1 MNVLAGRDFPG
12 LRPCAGRQ
20 RWWHRWAWLCLLA
33 ITWPL
38 PIQAHPT
45 PFSYVDIHVDPGAIG
60 LTVTA
65 HIVDIAHELGIDNP
79 DSLWGQPSAPA
90 IENLGSGLEGRL
102 KLRMA
107 NERLTCRPS
116 GQIES
121 LPDAQS
127 FRWSFSCAPATRHE
141 TAVMV
146 DAPLFPYDPEHHT
159 FVNVYLDGALR
170 AQADVIGSVR
180 SHVLELHSRTPLD
193 TVRTFVAAGVRHI
206 LSGPDHL
213 LFLVALLLIG
223 GSLKRLLTIVTAFT
237 LAHSVT
243 LAAAV
248 LGIVTPP
255 ASVIEPLIALSIVA
269 VGLENLRRSSGQ
281 DRRAAAAGTFG
292 LIHGFGF
299 AAVLQEMQLRGGD
312 LFWSLASFNVGV
324 ELGQVAVVACV
335 AWLFLQIR
343 HRGPHADRRL
353 VFWGSSLVIG
363 AGGFW
368 FVERV
373 TSALHGAAF

>member
-1 MNVLAGRDFPG
+1 MNFRADRAVPG
-12 LRPCAGRQ
+12 LKPCARRQ
-20 RWWHRWAWLCLLA
+20 GQWHRWAWMGLLA
-33 ITWPL
+33 IAWPL
-38 PIQAHPT
+38 PLQAHPT
-45 PFSYVDIHVDPGAIG
+45 PFSYADIHVAPGAIG

-65 HIVDIAHELGIDNP
+65 HIVDVAHELGIDNP

-90 IENLGSGLEGRL
+90 IENLGLALEGRL

-107 NERLTCRPS
+107 DARLTCRPS
-116 GQIES
+116 GPTES

-127 FRWSFSCAPATRHE
+127 FRWSFSCIGPTRRGE
-141 TAVMV
+141 TVAM
-146 DAPLFPYDPEHHT
+146 DGPLFPYDPEHHT

-170 AQADVIGSVR
+170 AQADVVGAVR
-180 SHVLELHSRTPLD
+180 SHELDLTSHTPLD
-193 TVRTFVAAGVRHI
+193 TVQAFVAAGVRHI

-213 LFLVALLLIG
+213 LFLVALLLVG

-269 VGLENLRRSSGQ
+269 VGLENLRRSPGL

-299 AAVLQEMQLRGGD
+299 ASVLQEMQLRHGD
-312 LFWSLASFNVGV
+312 LFWSLASFNLGV

-335 AWLFLQIR
+335 AWLFIQLRQL
-343 HRGPHADRRL
+343 GPRADRRL

-373 TSALHGAAF
+373 TSALGAAF